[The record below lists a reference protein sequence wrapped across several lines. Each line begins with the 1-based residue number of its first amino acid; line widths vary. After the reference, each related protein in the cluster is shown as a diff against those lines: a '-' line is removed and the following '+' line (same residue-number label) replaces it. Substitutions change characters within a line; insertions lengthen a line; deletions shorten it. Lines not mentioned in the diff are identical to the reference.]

1 MYHGTRHETHH
12 KIHHKTH
19 HETRHT
25 ARTKLFNVQASG
37 VGQMSLSVG
46 DKVIVTNKDKE
57 EWWYVWKDA
66 KQVRWTLGRD
76 RGIVSAEMQ
85 SDHVLLHWFH
95 ISVATCHYKSTEY
108 CSTYSGLFWSEKLI
122 RSRYMIHTTHCFT
135 LSCFSVSFL
144 FAGLVP
150 RRVSPGRKRGKT
162 TRKLQSHF
170 GLQSCRCT
178 RTVCQKRTGN
188 IYTLL
193 WWLLSS
199 SYFC

>member
-66 KQVRWTLGRD
+66 KQVR
-76 RGIVSAEMQ
+76 
-85 SDHVLLHWFH
+85 
-95 ISVATCHYKSTEY
+95 
-108 CSTYSGLFWSEKLI
+108 
-122 RSRYMIHTTHCFT
+122 
-135 LSCFSVSFL
+135 
-144 FAGLVP
+144 
-150 RRVSPGRKRGKT
+150 
-162 TRKLQSHF
+162 
-170 GLQSCRCT
+170 
-178 RTVCQKRTGN
+178 
-188 IYTLL
+188 
-193 WWLLSS
+193 
-199 SYFC
+199 